1 MFRKMLLITLAA
13 LVSSAC
19 STATA
24 TSRSIFSRST
34 NPRCGE

>member
-1 MFRKMLLITLAA
+1 MFRKMLLIALAA

-24 TSRSIFSRST
+24 RALVDVSVVDRDS
-34 NPRCGE
+34 G